1 MIQNLEPAQKELIYR
16 VFSFYASFGEPL
28 NTEQLKS
35 SKFIKL
41 LKDANLIQ
49 QGVL

>member
-1 MIQNLEPAQKELIYR
+1 MKLSLINMLEPVKKELLYR
-16 VFSFYASFGEPL
+16 VFSFYASFGEPM

-41 LKDANLIQ
+41 LKEA
-49 QGVL
+49 